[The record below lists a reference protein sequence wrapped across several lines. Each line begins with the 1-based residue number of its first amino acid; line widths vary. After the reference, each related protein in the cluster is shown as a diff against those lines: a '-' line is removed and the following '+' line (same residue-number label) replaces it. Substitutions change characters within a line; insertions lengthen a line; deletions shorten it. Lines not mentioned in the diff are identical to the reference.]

1 MKFSKPPLCHFAIMD
16 HNSKDSSISESV
28 TSLQTVWE
36 NIANFDLLKKDK
48 TLKTSG

>member
-1 MKFSKPPLCHFAIMD
+1 MD

-36 NIANFDLLKKDK
+36 NIANFDLLKKHK

>member
-1 MKFSKPPLCHFAIMD
+1 MKFSKLPLCHFIIMD

-36 NIANFDLLKKDK
+36 NFDLLKKDK